1 VFDFSLKNSYILT
14 MGCSGCKKKTYKD
27 YAKKVDKVTGIAVT
41 GAIILIG
48 LAAYGIYSL
57 IIKLL

>member
-1 VFDFSLKNSYILT
+1 